1 MKHLESFLWL
11 LVLVLLCGC
20 GGGARTSDPSLRPAA
35 RPILGPTSDIPTP
48 PPPPQDSSIV
58 SNWQFS
64 TASAL
69 TIAGSISQSDGAVSG
84 VVHVDG
90 SNCFNR
96 MAAVGLT
103 GTLAGGNV
111 SLIATSV
118 AGQVITLTGS
128 IPDNALSDVY
138 APGRFAGTY
147 AINGGCANGE
157 QGNVNGIKIGY
168 IANILNGTFTAT
180 GGETFDVTGDMGQ
193 NAASSDEG
201 SFGISGTVTFSKACF
216 SSGTITP
223 GSFPS
228 GSYIMGTSVAFVI
241 ETGNGTVAFLGTLNP
256 DTSEITGDYTVS
268 GGSCDQSGT
277 AVLVGSSPWDY

>member
-1 MKHLESFLWL
+1 VKNLGSILWL

-20 GGGARTSDPSLRPAA
+20 GGGGITSSSTSRPAA
-35 RPILGPTSDIPTP
+35 RPILGPTSDPPTP
-48 PPPPQDSSIV
+48 TAPASDLSIV

-64 TASAL
+64 TASTL
-69 TIAGSISQSDGAVSG
+69 TIAGSISQSDGSVSG

-90 SNCFNR
+90 SNCFDR
-96 MAAVGLT
+96 TTAIGLT

-128 IPDNALSDVY
+128 VPDNALTDVF
-138 APGRFAGTY
+138 APGQFTGTY
-147 AINGGCANGE
+147 AINGGCADGE
-157 QGNVNGIKIGY
+157 QGNVTGIKIGY

-228 GSYIMGTSVAFVI
+228 GSYIMGTSVALVI
-241 ETGNGTVAFLGTLNP
+241 ETGNGTVAFLGMLNP